1 MANEDRSVVDPPPRG
16 PSASPRIWTGLGIL
30 LAVGL
35 LLAVFVTRQGDEV
48 PTPTTNKALGS
59 AVHAQ
64 PTTTIDEQDELVNRL
79 EEILARREQAY
90 RERST
95 RTLQEIYTVDCP
107 CLESDSNAIH
117 ELKRE
122 GYVWVGGETSI
133 KVRRTERVSARLWT
147 IIADFTSAPLRI
159 ETESGRLTSAFRAP
173 SQLEVMPAGSNDK
186 LVVACR
192 CESGPGSCQEAR

>member
-1 MANEDRSVVDPPPRG
+1 MANEDHSVVDPPPRG

-48 PTPTTNKALGS
+48 PTPTTNKALGPTIP
-59 AVHAQ
+59 AQ

-90 RERST
+90 RERNT
-95 RTLQEIYTVDCP
+95 KALQEIYTVDCP
-107 CLESDSNAIH
+107 CLESDSNAIR
-117 ELKRE
+117 ELNGK

-159 ETESGRLTSAFRAP
+159 ETESGKLIRREPGGTDLFQFALAMPRGSTEWLLGRA
-173 SQLEVMPAGSNDK
+173 SSYQG
-186 LVVACR
+186 
-192 CESGPGSCQEAR
+192 G

>member
-1 MANEDRSVVDPPPRG
+1 MGNEERSVVDPPPRS
-16 PSASPRIWTGLGIL
+16 PRASARIWTGLGIL

-35 LLAVFVTRQGDEV
+35 LAVFVTRQGDDV

-59 AVHAQ
+59 TIPAQ

-90 RERST
+90 RERNT
-95 RTLQEIYTVDCP
+95 KTLQEIYTVDCP

-117 ELKRE
+117 ELKTE

-133 KVRRTERVSARLWT
+133 KVRRTERISARLWT

-159 ETESGRLTSAFRAP
+159 ETESGKLIRREPGGTDLFQFALAMPTGSTEWLLGRA
-173 SQLEVMPAGSNDK
+173 SSYQG
-186 LVVACR
+186 
-192 CESGPGSCQEAR
+192 G